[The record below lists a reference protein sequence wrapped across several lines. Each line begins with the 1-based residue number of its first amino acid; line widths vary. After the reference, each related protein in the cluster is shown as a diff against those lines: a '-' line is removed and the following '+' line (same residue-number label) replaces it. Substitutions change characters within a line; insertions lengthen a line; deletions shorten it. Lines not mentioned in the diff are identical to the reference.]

1 MIEQDWIAALL
12 GGLVVALILLG
23 VWAVYGRG
31 YIKTK
36 VSEGLRQRFDTLR
49 EQQDDLGWGNGFS
62 EGFPEGINPEDANS
76 PDVEDDEDSP
86 DVEDDDE

>member
-36 VSEGLRQRFDTLR
+36 VSEALRQRFDTLR
-49 EQQDDLGWGNGFS
+49 EQQNDLGWGNGFS
-62 EGFPEGINPEDANS
+62 AGLPEGINPEDA
-76 PDVEDDEDSP
+76 DSP
-86 DVEDDDE
+86 DVEDDDSPDAEDDDE

>member
-36 VSEGLRQRFDTLR
+36 VSEALRQRFDTLR

-62 EGFPEGINPEDANS
+62 AGLPEGINPEDEN
-76 PDVEDDEDSP
+76 SP

>member
-1 MIEQDWIAALL
+1 MIEQDWIAAFL

-36 VSEGLRQRFDTLR
+36 VSEALRQRFDTLR
-49 EQQDDLGWGNGFS
+49 EQQNDLGWGNGFS
-62 EGFPEGINPEDANS
+62 AGLPEGINPDDA
-76 PDVEDDEDSP
+76 DSP
-86 DVEDDDE
+86 DVEDDDSPDAEDDDE